1 MSFMCH
7 VELVE
12 QRLEN
17 NINVFCIFFLNL
29 LTVNITVI
37 KTTFEF

>member
-1 MSFMCH
+1 MCH

-17 NINVFCIFFLNL
+17 NINVFLHLFLNM